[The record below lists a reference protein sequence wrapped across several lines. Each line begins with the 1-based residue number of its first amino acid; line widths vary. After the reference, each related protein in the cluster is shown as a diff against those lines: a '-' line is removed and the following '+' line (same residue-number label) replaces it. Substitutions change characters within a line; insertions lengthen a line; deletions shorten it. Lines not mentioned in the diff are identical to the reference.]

1 MVNDCP
7 LCNPVGERVIWRGKL
22 VRVIDAS
29 DDDLPGF
36 VRVIVKRHAA
46 EMVDLTAEES
56 AMVRKAVRLCEL
68 CMLETMH
75 PDKINLASLGN
86 MVPHVHWH
94 VIARYKDDAF
104 FPDSIWSPRRRTCP
118 EEVLEERRAKAK
130 IMLEK
135 LPSLLTSLEKSVQNK
150 RDATVRNSV
159 SGPFSFLVEAAVL
172 NFRSLPTLPD
182 GEQSLTLIFGQVSEH
197 QINLVGRFTQAVC
210 NAQPLHVGRFLS
222 LIHACACSLLSKVSI
237 STP

>member
-1 MVNDCP
+1 MTNDCP
-7 LCNPVGERVIWRGKL
+7 LCNPVDERVIWRGKL

-46 EMVDLTAEES
+46 EMVDLTPEES

-104 FPDSIWSPRRRTCP
+104 FPDSIW
-118 EEVLEERRAKAK
+118 
-130 IMLEK
+130 
-135 LPSLLTSLEKSVQNK
+135 
-150 RDATVRNSV
+150 
-159 SGPFSFLVEAAVL
+159 
-172 NFRSLPTLPD
+172 
-182 GEQSLTLIFGQVSEH
+182 
-197 QINLVGRFTQAVC
+197 
-210 NAQPLHVGRFLS
+210 
-222 LIHACACSLLSKVSI
+222 
-237 STP
+237 

>member
-7 LCNPVGERVIWRGKL
+7 LCNPVDERVIWRGKL
-22 VRVIDAS
+22 LRVIDAS

-135 LPSLLTSLEKSVQNK
+135 LPSLLTSLEKIC
-150 RDATVRNSV
+150 
-159 SGPFSFLVEAAVL
+159 PE
-172 NFRSLPTLPD
+172 
-182 GEQSLTLIFGQVSEH
+182 
-197 QINLVGRFTQAVC
+197 
-210 NAQPLHVGRFLS
+210 
-222 LIHACACSLLSKVSI
+222 
-237 STP
+237 

>member
-1 MVNDCP
+1 MTNACP
-7 LCNPVGERVIWRGKL
+7 SCNPVDERVIWRGKL

-46 EMVDLTAEES
+46 EMVDLTPEES

-94 VIARYKDDAF
+94 VIARYKDDSF
-104 FPDSIWSPRRRTCP
+104 RT
-118 EEVLEERRAKAK
+118 
-130 IMLEK
+130 
-135 LPSLLTSLEKSVQNK
+135 PSGH
-150 RDATVRNSV
+150 R
-159 SGPFSFLVEAAVL
+159 AAVPVL
-172 NFRSLPTLPD
+172 KRYSKSAAPEQRPCLKSFRL
-182 GEQSLTLIFGQVSEH
+182 
-197 QINLVGRFTQAVC
+197 C
-210 NAQPLHVGRFLS
+210 
-222 LIHACACSLLSKVSI
+222 
-237 STP
+237 

>member
-1 MVNDCP
+1 MTNNCP
-7 LCNPVGERVIWRGKL
+7 LCHPTGERVIWRGSL

-46 EMVDLTAEES
+46 EMADLTTEET
-56 AMVRKAVRLCEL
+56 AMVRKVVRLCEL

-118 EEVLEERRAKAK
+118 PEVIQERRAAAEK
-130 IMLEK
+130 MLAK
-135 LPSLLTSLEKSVQNK
+135 LPDLLASVEPEE
-150 RDATVRNSV
+150 
-159 SGPFSFLVEAAVL
+159 SGRL
-172 NFRSLPTLPD
+172 
-182 GEQSLTLIFGQVSEH
+182 
-197 QINLVGRFTQAVC
+197 
-210 NAQPLHVGRFLS
+210 
-222 LIHACACSLLSKVSI
+222 
-237 STP
+237 

>member
-1 MVNDCP
+1 MTNDCP
-7 LCNPVGERVIWRGKL
+7 LCNPVDERVIWRGKL

-46 EMVDLTAEES
+46 EMVDLTPEES

-104 FPDSIWSPRRRTCP
+104 FP
-118 EEVLEERRAKAK
+118 
-130 IMLEK
+130 
-135 LPSLLTSLEKSVQNK
+135 
-150 RDATVRNSV
+150 
-159 SGPFSFLVEAAVL
+159 SGHHAAVPVL
-172 NFRSLPTLPD
+172 KRYSKSAAPKQRPCLKSFRL
-182 GEQSLTLIFGQVSEH
+182 
-197 QINLVGRFTQAVC
+197 C
-210 NAQPLHVGRFLS
+210 
-222 LIHACACSLLSKVSI
+222 
-237 STP
+237 